1 MFNEKGISVFDF
13 VVAIS
18 EMVDLTSPALK
29 NHNNRVAY
37 ISYCLADTM
46 GLSIPETREVV
57 LAAML
62 HDIGMFSTA
71 ERQAAHMPNSR
82 AITDDDIKHANVGYK
97 LLRSFEPLAEVAL
110 IVKHHHAVFNKEDDS
125 LPIGSYII
133 SLADDMTTMLD
144 ENEEI
149 LAQIPGAI
157 EGLGENELLYH
168 PDVFEALKKN
178 AKLECV
184 WVEAFSPSFSDA
196 ALRYLSFP
204 EDIAGLDMLLGFA
217 KVVAHII
224 DFRSRFT
231 ATHSSGIAAVAR
243 ELASLSG
250 YSEKEC
256 KKMEIAGY
264 IHDIGK
270 LSVPNEI
277 LEKNG
282 KLDPAEFN
290 VIRKHTY
297 YTYAILRKIDALEH
311 IAAWAAFH
319 HERIDGNGY
328 PFHIEGKDI
337 ARLARIMAIS
347 DVFTAL
353 TEDRPY
359 REGLDR
365 EKTMKILF
373 SMADGALDRSIVE
386 LLDKNYDR
394 VNDIRAKAQSEAL
407 EEYHSIN
414 D

>member
-1 MFNEKGISVFDF
+1 
-13 VVAIS
+13 
-18 EMVDLTSPALK
+18 
-29 NHNNRVAY
+29 
-37 ISYCLADTM
+37 
-46 GLSIPETREVV
+46 
-57 LAAML
+57 
-62 HDIGMFSTA
+62 
-71 ERQAAHMPNSR
+71 
-82 AITDDDIKHANVGYK
+82 
-97 LLRSFEPLAEVAL
+97 
-110 IVKHHHAVFNKEDDS
+110 
-125 LPIGSYII
+125 
-133 SLADDMTTMLD
+133 
-144 ENEEI
+144 
-149 LAQIPGAI
+149 
-157 EGLGENELLYH
+157 
-168 PDVFEALKKN
+168 
-178 AKLECV
+178 
-184 WVEAFSPSFSDA
+184 
-196 ALRYLSFP
+196 
-204 EDIAGLDMLLGFA
+204 
-217 KVVAHII
+217 
-224 DFRSRFT
+224 
-231 ATHSSGIAAVAR
+231 
-243 ELASLSG
+243 
-250 YSEKEC
+250 
-256 KKMEIAGY
+256 MEIAGY

-297 YTYAILRKIDALEH
+297 YTYAILRKIDALER

-365 EKTMKILF
+365 EKTMKILY